1 MVRLRRV
8 GTVVDSEKDIRSFW
22 MEEDGWIE
30 NRWITR
36 NLYTGYLILYST
48 SLATVAK
55 SARKCVRKYVLI
67 NILRIKSYLGSI
79 HIGKPVEKPA
89 KTR

>member
-8 GTVVDSEKDIRSFW
+8 GTVVDSEKGIRSFW

-30 NRWITR
+30 KIWMTR

-48 SLATVAK
+48 SLATAAK
-55 SARKCVRKYVLI
+55 SVQKYVLI
-67 NILRIKSYLGSI
+67 Q
-79 HIGKPVEKPA
+79 
-89 KTR
+89 